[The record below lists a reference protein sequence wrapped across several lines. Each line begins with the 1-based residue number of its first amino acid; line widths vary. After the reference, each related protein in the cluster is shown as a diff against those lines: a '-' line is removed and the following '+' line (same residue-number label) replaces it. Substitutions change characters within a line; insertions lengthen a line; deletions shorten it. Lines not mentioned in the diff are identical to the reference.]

1 MIFFQRFS
9 ITASL
14 SLMATFILGV
24 SPAMASHYE
33 VTPLVANLTA
43 VAPDT
48 DPNLI
53 NPWGLFFGPTGDF
66 WVADN
71 GSNLSTLYTRDGG
84 IVNFVIS
91 ATSNPTGAL
100 LNRFNDFFIGGGINH
115 PAQFL
120 FATEAGTILGFN
132 RGVNPQKAVIAVDNS
147 ASGAVYK
154 GLEVGRN
161 CQGMSLLFATDFHN
175 AKIDVFDRYFNH
187 INSIIASDIPSGFA
201 PFNIRIIDNLLYVT
215 YAKQRPPANHD
226 DEPGLGNGYIDVFSI
241 DGTLIK
247 RLVSKGNLNSPWGLA
262 VAPDTFGDLR
272 GALLVGNFGD
282 GFIHAYDLNTGS
294 FLGTLKDMNENPL
307 HIDGLWSLMFD
318 SKGDLYFTAG
328 PDGEQNG
335 LAGIISLVP

>member
-1 MIFFQRFS
+1 MNFFQSSS
-9 ITASL
+9 ITTGL
-14 SLMATFILGV
+14 IATFILGV
-24 SPAMASHYE
+24 SCAMASHYE

-48 DPNLI
+48 DPNLV
-53 NPWGLFFGPTGDF
+53 NPWGLFFGPNGDL

-91 ATSNPTGAL
+91 ATGYPTGAV
-100 LNRFNDFFIGGGINH
+100 LNRFNDFFIGGGLNH
-115 PAQFL
+115 PANFL

-132 RGVNPQKAVIAVDNS
+132 EAVNPLKAVIAVDNS
-147 ASGAVYK
+147 ASGTVYK

-161 CQGMSLLFATDFHN
+161 CRGMSLLFATDFHN
-175 AKIDVFDRYFNH
+175 AKIDVFDRYFNF
-187 INSIIASDIPSGFA
+187 INSIRASDIPFGFA

-215 YAKQRPPANHD
+215 YAKQAAPANHD
-226 DEPGLGNGYIDVFSI
+226 DEHGLGNGYIDVFSV
-241 DGTLIK
+241 DGTHIK

-294 FLGTLKDMNENPL
+294 FLGTLNDMNEKPL

-328 PDGEQNG
+328 PNGEQNG
-335 LAGIISLVP
+335 LAGRISLVP